1 MNNFKKNIFKKRKLD
16 EVVPPFTGSCFC
28 DTCSTLENC
37 YSVTVQSTEDT
48 TDIGVRYTS
57 EISGN
62 QQVPINGLITMDNL
76 DGTFTYFVCSTF
88 PPSFYNIST
97 NNSIAWV
104 ENFTIYSCPS
114 FFIGGISDGE
124 LSSAN
129 GCDQL
134 TNNVV
139 FLSLIN
145 NAVMLTSGDILY
157 NTNDTTSPFQ
167 GQAGRTYTLV
177 TQDPLWPDV
186 ANKWAVEV
194 SPFGVISII
203 TICA

>member
-1 MNNFKKNIFKKRKLD
+1 
-16 EVVPPFTGSCFC
+16 
-28 DTCSTLENC
+28 
-37 YSVTVQSTEDT
+37 
-48 TDIGVRYTS
+48 
-57 EISGN
+57 
-62 QQVPINGLITMDNL
+62 MDNL

-104 ENFTIYSCPS
+104 ENFTNYSCPS
-114 FFIGGISDGE
+114 LFIGGISDGE

-167 GQAGRTYTLV
+167 GVAGRTYTLV
-177 TQDPLWPDV
+177 TQDPLWTDV
-186 ANKWAVEV
+186 ARKWAVEV